1 MLPVVAQEPP
11 LPIATEFLT
20 GRAVFPDDVDMRIKI
35 RWESGGRDFV
45 KVEDPSHT
53 VVARFTVQP
62 GAQFPC
68 HTHAGPVVVN
78 VVEGSWSTSKPRAAT
93 KRSTR
98 LERRSSIPATGTSTP
113 RSPLAG
119 KTQPSLSPCSSKRPA
134 EGPFLIPADAPAECV
149 S

>member
-1 MLPVVAQEPP
+1 MLPVVAQEP

-20 GRAVFPDDVDMRIKI
+20 VRAVFPDDVDMRIKI
-35 RWESGGRDFV
+35 RWDSGGRDFV

-68 HTHAGPVVVN
+68 RTHAGPVVVN
-78 VVEGSWSTSKPRAAT
+78 VVEGSLVYVKAEGCDETEYPAGTA
-93 KRSTR
+93 
-98 LERRSSIPATGTSTP
+98 SSIPATGTSTP
-113 RSPLAG
+113 RSTLAG

-149 S
+149 R